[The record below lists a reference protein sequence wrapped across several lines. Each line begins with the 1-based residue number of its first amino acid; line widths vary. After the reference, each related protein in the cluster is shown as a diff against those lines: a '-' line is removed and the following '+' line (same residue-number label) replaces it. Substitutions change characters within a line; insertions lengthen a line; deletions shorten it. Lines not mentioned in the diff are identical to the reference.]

1 MDRPRYRTPDGRE
14 LYIGEVNTHHVQY
27 PRAEYKSPL
36 ERRFRQLGG
45 LVLPTWVPPHN
56 ELHALTEPPIKPN
69 PDLMRDIIQVSAES
83 EYTSPYDKFRE
94 ITDYLFEIIQSERN
108 ETNVQDAARLLG
120 NYVHQSVYIEL
131 GQVERIQEVA

>member
-27 PRAEYKSPL
+27 PRVAYKSPL

-69 PDLMRDIIQVSAES
+69 PDLMRDMIQVDMNSD
-83 EYTSPYDKFRE
+83 YQSPYDRFKE
-94 ITDYLFEIIQSERN
+94 LTDYLFDTVMSERC
-108 ETNVQDAARLLG
+108 EANVHDAARLLG

-131 GQVERIQEVA
+131 GKVERIQEAA